1 MVSCADWST
10 SVIKLEAL
18 DLGWDAPNIMRRV
31 KSAPESE
38 TFKIPAVRELL
49 TRWLAGCEIIVDPFA
64 RNSKYGTITNDLDP
78 GTSAQFH
85 LKAEEF
91 CQLMVEKAVMANA
104 VLFDPPYSPR
114 QISEAYKGVGL
125 AVTMQDTQNAVLY
138 RNVRMLLNK
147 LLRPGGIAVSFGWSS
162 AGFGIDGY
170 TLMEVLLCCHGA
182 GRNDTIVVV
191 EHKRP

>member
-1 MVSCADWST
+1 MALRRD
-10 SVIKLEAL
+10 SVL
-18 DLGWDAPNIMRRV
+18 DLGDGANNIIRRV

-49 TRWLAGCEIIVDPFA
+49 TRWLAGAKVIVDPFA
-64 RNSKYGTITNDLDP
+64 RNSKYGSLTNDLDP
-78 GTSAQFH
+78 DTSAQYH

-91 CQLMVEKAVMANA
+91 CQAMVERAVVADA

-114 QISEAYKGVGL
+114 QISDAYKGVGL

-147 LLRPGGIAVSFGWSS
+147 LLRPGGVAVSFGWSS
-162 AGFGIDGY
+162 AGFGIDGFI
-170 TLMEVLLCCHGA
+170 LREVLLCCHGA
-182 GRNDTIVVV
+182 ARNDTIVVV
-191 EHKRP
+191 EEKLR